1 MSNFNHCSRHY
12 FQAKVSESLIR
23 FVRSRQDSPRDKGL
37 SVLVV
42 HQLLEL
48 FQQQL
53 CLHPPHTMRKYYKAV
68 FGPKIPVF
76 VDEAFKK
83 TNTLAAVSILDEG
96 LLVMVVDVLK
106 KDCDYWWKHQRN
118 KKTEG

>member
-1 MSNFNHCSRHY
+1 
-12 FQAKVSESLIR
+12 
-23 FVRSRQDSPRDKGL
+23 
-37 SVLVV
+37 
-42 HQLLEL
+42 
-48 FQQQL
+48 
-53 CLHPPHTMRKYYKAV
+53 MRKYYKAV

-83 TNTLAAVSILDEG
+83 ANTLAAVSILDEG